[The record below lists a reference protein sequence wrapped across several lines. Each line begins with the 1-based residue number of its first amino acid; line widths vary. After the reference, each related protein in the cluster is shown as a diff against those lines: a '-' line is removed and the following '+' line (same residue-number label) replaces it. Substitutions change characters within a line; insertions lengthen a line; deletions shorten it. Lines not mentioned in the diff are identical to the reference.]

1 MNYELWLGFIL
12 ASIVILPIPGPT
24 LLLVVSYALSHGR
37 KAALAVGAGVVLGD
51 ITAMTASLLG
61 VGALL
66 AVSTT
71 MYTALKVV
79 GACYLMYLGYKIWT
93 APVIEYDDKPAANT
107 NTKAI
112 FAHTYIVTALNPK
125 TILFFVSFLP
135 LFIDQSKSFALQA
148 VVYETTFV
156 LMAIVTIS
164 SYGMLAAQA
173 KRLINTPKIQNR
185 VNKTT
190 GAIIISAGLG
200 ALGWQQA
207 K

>member
-37 KAALAVGAGVVLGD
+37 QAALAVGAGVVLGD

-71 MYTALKVV
+71 LYTLLKVV

-93 APVIEYDDKPAANT
+93 APVIEYSDKPDTSANT
-107 NTKAI
+107 KTV

-135 LFIDQSKSFALQA
+135 LFIDSNKSFALQA
-148 VVYETTFV
+148 IAYEITFV

-164 SYGMLAAQA
+164 LYGLLASQA

-190 GAIIISAGLG
+190 GSIIMAAGLG